1 MSDPRDSFPA
11 HKRSLTGFTPT
22 EIKAIDNSIPIK
34 AREAWQRFG
43 TKEFQSSDE
52 LEARIIDHVETSL
65 ARSMYNCDDL
75 AAYQSLSSSIRD
87 KLILRWNK
95 TQQLHTIKEVKRVYY
110 LSLEYLMGRAL
121 DNAMINLDIKDL
133 CNKSTNELG
142 FNLEDL
148 IETEPDA
155 GLGNGGLGRLAAC
168 FVDSLSTG
176 NYPGWGYGLR
186 YNYGIF
192 AQKII
197 NGYQVETPDYWLK
210 FGNPWEIP
218 RTEIQIPVD
227 FYGYVSTIKDEKTG
241 ALSKQWK
248 GGEQVLAVAYDF
260 PVPGYSTSNVNNLR
274 MWSSQPTREFDF
286 QKFNEGDYSNSVV
299 QQQRAESITAVLY
312 PNDNFYQG
320 KELRLKQQYF
330 WVAASLHDIVRRF
343 IKTKKPFS
351 QFPNYVAIQL
361 NDTHPTIAV
370 VELQRILVDLQKVDW
385 DEAWDIVIKT
395 FGYTNHT
402 VMSEALEKWPL
413 ELFAN
418 LLPRH
423 LEIIYEVNLRFLQ
436 KVEKLF
442 PNERDLLTRV
452 SVIEESSPKNIQ
464 MAHLAIIGSHKVN
477 GVAEL
482 HSELI
487 KTTIFKDFVRIYGAE
502 KFTNVT
508 NGITPR
514 RWLRQANPKLSDLIA
529 SKLGGYDYLLK
540 LEKLKNLEKFL
551 DDTEFKK
558 DWLEV
563 KRYNKARLT
572 SLVKTLTGIEINP
585 NSMFDIQVKRIHEY
599 KRQQLN
605 IFGVIWRYLQ
615 IKATPPSERSTKWAP
630 KVSLIGGKAAP
641 GYCAAK
647 KIIKLVNAVS
657 DVVNNDPE
665 IGDLLKV
672 VFIPDYNVSK
682 AEIICPA
689 SDISEHISTAG
700 TEASGTS
707 NMKFVLNGG
716 LIIGTVDG
724 ANVEITREIGE
735 DQIFLFGNLSE
746 DVDELRHEHQM
757 GRLDIPDALNQV
769 FDALQSG
776 LFGIYDEYK
785 SLVDNIKY
793 HGDYYLVSDDFE
805 SYLEAQSTID
815 QEYRD
820 KDNWVRK
827 SIISVANMGFFSSDR
842 CLTEVAPDTRVH
854 QFFFKL
860 EHDIVFGTFCALVVF
875 VPSGKRAV
883 GVDKGDKLVQ
893 SEVFL
898 KEENWSVVELAGLC
912 CFFSF
917 GSRECSLFEFHQL
930 HILEPLVLFKQV
942 GGVLEPR
949 VVPFL
954 ALVPVRLHVVWI
966 VSGVFEINIVQELV
980 LENGLY
986 VQPKCQ
992 CSVDRENSCRLV
1004 QKPGR
1009 IHPMDA
1015 LGSGEQINRAGLD
1028 HVQVFCFSDLEL
1040 DLAAVEHGLALGN
1053 HAVAWIDAN

>member
-1 MSDPRDSFPA
+1 MFFSNGTGKG

-22 EIKAIDNSIPIK
+22 EIKAIDNSIPLK
-34 AREAWQRFG
+34 AREAWKKYG
-43 TKEFQSSDE
+43 TKEFESAEE
-52 LEARIIDHVETSL
+52 LEARFIDHVETTL
-65 ARSMYNCDDL
+65 ARSMYNCDNL
-75 AAYQSLSSSIRD
+75 AAYQSLSSSVRD

-95 TQQLHTIKEVKRVYY
+95 TQQLHTVKEVKRVYY
-110 LSLEYLMGRAL
+110 FSLEFLMGRAL
-121 DNAMINLDIKDL
+121 DNAIINLEIKDL

-142 FNLEDL
+142 FRLEDL

-192 AQKII
+192 AQKIVD
-197 NGYQVETPDYWLK
+197 GYQVEAPDYWLK

-218 RTEIQIPVD
+218 RTEIQYPVD
-227 FYGYVSTIKDEKTG
+227 FYGYVSTEKDEKTG
-241 ALSKQWK
+241 ALYKQWH
-248 GGEQVLAVAYDF
+248 GGERVLAVAYDF
-260 PVPGYSTSNVNNLR
+260 PVPGYKTSNVNNLR
-274 MWSSQPTREFDF
+274 MWSSQPTTEFDF
-286 QKFNEGDYSNSVV
+286 QKFNQGDYTNSVS

-343 IKTKKPFS
+343 LKTKKPFS
-351 QFPNYVAIQL
+351 QLPDYISIQL
-361 NDTHPTIAV
+361 NDTHPTIAI

-385 DEAWDIVIKT
+385 HEAWDIVTRT

-423 LEIIYEVNLRFLQ
+423 LEIIYQVNFEFLQ
-436 KVEKLF
+436 EVERKF
-442 PNERDLLTRV
+442 PTERDLLTRV
-452 SVIEESSPKNIQ
+452 SLIEESSPKNIR
-464 MAHLAIIGSHKVN
+464 MAHLAIIGSHRVN

-487 KTTIFKDFVRIYGAE
+487 KTTIFKDFVKIYGSE
-502 KFTNVT
+502 RFTNVT

-514 RWLRQANPKLSDLIA
+514 RWLRQANPKLSELIA
-529 SKLGGYDYLLK
+529 SKLGGYEYLTK
-540 LEKLKNLEKFL
+540 LEKLKELQNFLE
-551 DDTEFKK
+551 DSEFKK
-558 DWLEV
+558 AWVEV
-563 KRYNKARLT
+563 KKYNKVRLT
-572 SLVKTLTGIEINP
+572 DMIKTLTGIEVSP

-615 IKATPPSERSTKWAP
+615 IKATPKEERAEKWPA
-630 KVSLIGGKAAP
+630 KVCIIGGKAAP
-641 GYCAAK
+641 GYYAAK

-657 DVVNNDPE
+657 DVVNSDPDV
-665 IGDLLKV
+665 GDILKV

-682 AEIICPA
+682 AETICPA
-689 SDISEHISTAG
+689 SDISQHISTAG

-746 DVDELRHEHQM
+746 DVDELRHEHNM
-757 GRLDIPDALNQV
+757 GRLTIPDALNQV
-769 FDALQSG
+769 FDSIESG
-776 LFGIYDEYK
+776 TFGSYEEYRT
-785 SLVDNIKY
+785 LVENIKI

-805 SYLEAQSTID
+805 SYLEAQRAID
-815 QEYRD
+815 KEYKD
-820 KDNWVRK
+820 QDNWIKK

-842 CLTEVAPDTRVH
+842 CIEEYADNIWNIEP
-854 QFFFKL
+854 
-860 EHDIVFGTFCALVVF
+860 I
-875 VPSGKRAV
+875 
-883 GVDKGDKLVQ
+883 
-893 SEVFL
+893 
-898 KEENWSVVELAGLC
+898 KE
-912 CFFSF
+912 
-917 GSRECSLFEFHQL
+917 
-930 HILEPLVLFKQV
+930 QV
-942 GGVLEPR
+942 
-949 VVPFL
+949 
-954 ALVPVRLHVVWI
+954 
-966 VSGVFEINIVQELV
+966 
-980 LENGLY
+980 
-986 VQPKCQ
+986 
-992 CSVDRENSCRLV
+992 
-1004 QKPGR
+1004 
-1009 IHPMDA
+1009 
-1015 LGSGEQINRAGLD
+1015 
-1028 HVQVFCFSDLEL
+1028 
-1040 DLAAVEHGLALGN
+1040 
-1053 HAVAWIDAN
+1053 

>member
-1 MSDPRDSFPA
+1 MFFSNGTGKG

-22 EIKAIDNSIPIK
+22 EIKAIDNSIPLK
-34 AREAWQRFG
+34 AREAWKKYG
-43 TKEFQSSDE
+43 TKEFESAEE
-52 LEARIIDHVETSL
+52 LEARFIDHVETTL
-65 ARSMYNCDDL
+65 ARSMYNCDNL
-75 AAYQSLSSSIRD
+75 AAYQSLSSSVRD

-95 TQQLHTIKEVKRVYY
+95 TQQLHTVKEVKRVYY
-110 LSLEYLMGRAL
+110 FSLEFLMGRAL
-121 DNAMINLDIKDL
+121 DNAIINLEIKDL

-142 FNLEDL
+142 FRLEDL

-192 AQKII
+192 AQKIVD
-197 NGYQVETPDYWLK
+197 GYQVEAPDYWLK

-218 RTEIQIPVD
+218 RTEIQYPVD
-227 FYGYVSTIKDEKTG
+227 FYGYVSTEKDEKTG
-241 ALSKQWK
+241 ALYKQWH
-248 GGEQVLAVAYDF
+248 GGERVLAVAYDF
-260 PVPGYSTSNVNNLR
+260 PVPGYKTSNVNNLR
-274 MWSSQPTREFDF
+274 MWSSQPTTEFDF
-286 QKFNEGDYSNSVV
+286 QKFNQGDYTNSVS

-343 IKTKKPFS
+343 LKTKKPFS
-351 QFPNYVAIQL
+351 QLPDYISIQL
-361 NDTHPTIAV
+361 NDTHPTIAI

-385 DEAWDIVIKT
+385 HEAWDIVTGT

-423 LEIIYEVNLRFLQ
+423 LEIIYQVNFEFLQ
-436 KVEKLF
+436 EVERKF
-442 PNERDLLTRV
+442 PTERDLLTRV
-452 SVIEESSPKNIQ
+452 SLIEESSPKNIR
-464 MAHLAIIGSHKVN
+464 MAHLAIIGSHRVN

-487 KTTIFKDFVRIYGAE
+487 KTTIFKDFVKIYGSE
-502 KFTNVT
+502 RFTNVT

-514 RWLRQANPKLSDLIA
+514 RWLRQANPKLSELIA
-529 SKLGGYDYLLK
+529 SKLGGYEYLTK
-540 LEKLKNLEKFL
+540 LEKLKELQNFLE
-551 DDTEFKK
+551 DSEFKK
-558 DWLEV
+558 AWVEV
-563 KRYNKARLT
+563 KKYNKVRLT
-572 SLVKTLTGIEINP
+572 DMIKTLTGIEVSP

-615 IKATPPSERSTKWAP
+615 IKATPKEERAEKWPA
-630 KVSLIGGKAAP
+630 KVCIIGGKAAP
-641 GYCAAK
+641 GYYAAK

-657 DVVNNDPE
+657 DVVNSDPDV
-665 IGDLLKV
+665 GDILKV

-682 AEIICPA
+682 AETICPA
-689 SDISEHISTAG
+689 SDISQHISTAG

-746 DVDELRHEHQM
+746 DVDELRHEHNM
-757 GRLDIPDALNQV
+757 GRLTIPNALNQV
-769 FDALQSG
+769 FNSIESG
-776 LFGIYDEYK
+776 TFGSYEEYRT
-785 SLVDNIKY
+785 LVENIKI

-805 SYLEAQSTID
+805 SYLEAQRTID
-815 QEYRD
+815 KEYKD
-820 KDNWVRK
+820 QDNWTRK

-842 CLTEVAPDTRVH
+842 CIEEYADNIWNIEP
-854 QFFFKL
+854 
-860 EHDIVFGTFCALVVF
+860 I
-875 VPSGKRAV
+875 
-883 GVDKGDKLVQ
+883 
-893 SEVFL
+893 
-898 KEENWSVVELAGLC
+898 KE
-912 CFFSF
+912 
-917 GSRECSLFEFHQL
+917 
-930 HILEPLVLFKQV
+930 QV
-942 GGVLEPR
+942 
-949 VVPFL
+949 
-954 ALVPVRLHVVWI
+954 
-966 VSGVFEINIVQELV
+966 
-980 LENGLY
+980 
-986 VQPKCQ
+986 
-992 CSVDRENSCRLV
+992 
-1004 QKPGR
+1004 
-1009 IHPMDA
+1009 
-1015 LGSGEQINRAGLD
+1015 
-1028 HVQVFCFSDLEL
+1028 
-1040 DLAAVEHGLALGN
+1040 
-1053 HAVAWIDAN
+1053 

>member
-1 MSDPRDSFPA
+1 MFFSNGTGKG

-22 EIKAIDNSIPIK
+22 EIKAIDNSIPLK
-34 AREAWQRFG
+34 AREAWKKYG
-43 TKEFQSSDE
+43 TKEFESAEE
-52 LEARIIDHVETSL
+52 LEARFIDHVETTL
-65 ARSMYNCDDL
+65 ARSMYNCDNL
-75 AAYQSLSSSIRD
+75 AAYQSLSSSVRD

-95 TQQLHTIKEVKRVYY
+95 TQQLHTVKEVKRVYY
-110 LSLEYLMGRAL
+110 FSLEFLMGRAL
-121 DNAMINLDIKDL
+121 DNAIINLEIKDL

-142 FNLEDL
+142 FRLEDL

-192 AQKII
+192 AQKIVD
-197 NGYQVETPDYWLK
+197 GYQVEAPDYWLK

-218 RTEIQIPVD
+218 RTEIQYPVD
-227 FYGYVSTIKDEKTG
+227 FYGYVSTEKDEKTG
-241 ALSKQWK
+241 ALYKQWH
-248 GGEQVLAVAYDF
+248 GGERVLAVAYDF
-260 PVPGYSTSNVNNLR
+260 PVPGYKTSNVNNLR
-274 MWSSQPTREFDF
+274 MWSSQPTTEFDF
-286 QKFNEGDYSNSVV
+286 QKFNQGDYTNSVS

-343 IKTKKPFS
+343 LKTKKPFS
-351 QFPNYVAIQL
+351 QLPDYISIQL
-361 NDTHPTIAV
+361 NDTHPTIAI

-385 DEAWDIVIKT
+385 HEAWDIVTRT

-423 LEIIYEVNLRFLQ
+423 LEIIYQVNFEFLQ
-436 KVEKLF
+436 EVERKF
-442 PNERDLLTRV
+442 PTERDLLTRV
-452 SVIEESSPKNIQ
+452 SLIEESSPKNIR
-464 MAHLAIIGSHKVN
+464 MAHLAIIGSHRVN

-487 KTTIFKDFVRIYGAE
+487 KTTIFKDFVKIYGSE
-502 KFTNVT
+502 RFTNVT

-514 RWLRQANPKLSDLIA
+514 RWLRQANPKLSELIA
-529 SKLGGYDYLLK
+529 SKLGGYEYLTK
-540 LEKLKNLEKFL
+540 LEKLKELQNFLE
-551 DDTEFKK
+551 DSEFKK
-558 DWLEV
+558 AWVEV
-563 KRYNKARLT
+563 KKYNKVRLT
-572 SLVKTLTGIEINP
+572 DMIKTLTGIEVSP

-615 IKATPPSERSTKWAP
+615 IKATPKEERAEKWPA
-630 KVSLIGGKAAP
+630 KVCIIGGKAAP
-641 GYCAAK
+641 GYYAAK

-657 DVVNNDPE
+657 DVVNSDPDV
-665 IGDLLKV
+665 GDILKV

-682 AEIICPA
+682 AETICPA
-689 SDISEHISTAG
+689 SDISQHISTAG

-746 DVDELRHEHQM
+746 DVDELRHEHNM
-757 GRLDIPDALNQV
+757 GRLTIPNALNQV
-769 FDALQSG
+769 FNSIESG
-776 LFGIYDEYK
+776 TFGSYEEYRT
-785 SLVDNIKY
+785 LVENIKI

-805 SYLEAQSTID
+805 SYLEAQRTID
-815 QEYRD
+815 KEYKD
-820 KDNWVRK
+820 QDNWTRK

-842 CLTEVAPDTRVH
+842 CIEEYADNIWNIEP
-854 QFFFKL
+854 
-860 EHDIVFGTFCALVVF
+860 I
-875 VPSGKRAV
+875 
-883 GVDKGDKLVQ
+883 
-893 SEVFL
+893 
-898 KEENWSVVELAGLC
+898 KE
-912 CFFSF
+912 
-917 GSRECSLFEFHQL
+917 
-930 HILEPLVLFKQV
+930 QV
-942 GGVLEPR
+942 
-949 VVPFL
+949 
-954 ALVPVRLHVVWI
+954 
-966 VSGVFEINIVQELV
+966 
-980 LENGLY
+980 
-986 VQPKCQ
+986 
-992 CSVDRENSCRLV
+992 
-1004 QKPGR
+1004 
-1009 IHPMDA
+1009 
-1015 LGSGEQINRAGLD
+1015 
-1028 HVQVFCFSDLEL
+1028 
-1040 DLAAVEHGLALGN
+1040 
-1053 HAVAWIDAN
+1053 

>member
-1 MSDPRDSFPA
+1 MFFSNGSGKG

-22 EIKAIDNSIPIK
+22 EIKAIDNSIPLK
-34 AREAWQRFG
+34 AREAWQKYG
-43 TKEFQSSDE
+43 TKEFESAEE
-52 LEARIIDHVETSL
+52 LEARFIDHVETTL
-65 ARSMYNCDDL
+65 ARSMYNCDNL
-75 AAYQSLSSSIRD
+75 AAYQSLSSSVRD

-95 TQQLHTIKEVKRVYY
+95 TQQLHTVKEVKRVYY
-110 LSLEYLMGRAL
+110 FSLEFLMGRAL
-121 DNAMINLDIKDL
+121 DNAIINLEIKDL

-142 FNLEDL
+142 FRLEDL

-192 AQKII
+192 AQKIVD
-197 NGYQVETPDYWLK
+197 GYQVEAPDYWLK

-218 RTEIQIPVD
+218 RTEIQYPVD
-227 FYGYVSTIKDEKTG
+227 FYGYVSTEKDEKTG
-241 ALSKQWK
+241 ALYKQWH
-248 GGEQVLAVAYDF
+248 GGERVLAVAYDF
-260 PVPGYSTSNVNNLR
+260 PVPGYKTSNVNNLR
-274 MWSSQPTREFDF
+274 MWSSQPTTEFDF
-286 QKFNEGDYSNSVV
+286 QKFNQGDYTNSVS

-343 IKTKKPFS
+343 LKTKKPFS
-351 QFPNYVAIQL
+351 QLPDYVSIQL
-361 NDTHPTIAV
+361 NDTHPTIAI

-385 DEAWDIVIKT
+385 HEAWDIVTRT

-423 LEIIYEVNLRFLQ
+423 LEIIYQVNFEFLQ
-436 KVEKLF
+436 DVERKF
-442 PNERDLLTRV
+442 PTERDLLTRV
-452 SVIEESSPKNIQ
+452 SLIEESSPKNIR
-464 MAHLAIIGSHKVN
+464 MAHLAIIGSHRVN

-487 KTTIFKDFVRIYGAE
+487 KTTIFKDFVKIYGSE
-502 KFTNVT
+502 RFTNVT

-514 RWLRQANPKLSDLIA
+514 RWLKQANPKLSELIA
-529 SKLGGYDYLLK
+529 SKLGGYDYLTK
-540 LEKLKNLEKFL
+540 LEKLQELQNFLE
-551 DDTEFKK
+551 DSEFKK
-558 DWLEV
+558 AWVEV
-563 KRYNKARLT
+563 KKYNKVRLT
-572 SLVKTLTGIEINP
+572 DMIKTLTGIEVNP

-615 IKATPPSERSTKWAP
+615 IKATPKEERADKWPA
-630 KVSLIGGKAAP
+630 KVCIIGGKAAP
-641 GYCAAK
+641 GYYAAK

-657 DVVNNDPE
+657 DVVNSDPDV
-665 IGDLLKV
+665 GDILKV

-682 AEIICPA
+682 AETICPA
-689 SDISEHISTAG
+689 SDISQHISTAG

-746 DVDELRHEHQM
+746 DVEELRHEHNM
-757 GRLDIPDALNQV
+757 GRLTIPDALNQV
-769 FDALQSG
+769 FDAIESG
-776 LFGIYDEYK
+776 TFGNYEEYRT
-785 SLVDNIKY
+785 LVENIKF

-805 SYLEAQSTID
+805 SYLEAQRTID
-815 QEYRD
+815 KEYKD
-820 KDNWVRK
+820 QDNWTRK

-842 CLTEVAPDTRVH
+842 CIEEYADNIWNIEP
-854 QFFFKL
+854 
-860 EHDIVFGTFCALVVF
+860 I
-875 VPSGKRAV
+875 
-883 GVDKGDKLVQ
+883 
-893 SEVFL
+893 
-898 KEENWSVVELAGLC
+898 KE
-912 CFFSF
+912 
-917 GSRECSLFEFHQL
+917 
-930 HILEPLVLFKQV
+930 QV
-942 GGVLEPR
+942 
-949 VVPFL
+949 
-954 ALVPVRLHVVWI
+954 
-966 VSGVFEINIVQELV
+966 
-980 LENGLY
+980 
-986 VQPKCQ
+986 
-992 CSVDRENSCRLV
+992 
-1004 QKPGR
+1004 
-1009 IHPMDA
+1009 
-1015 LGSGEQINRAGLD
+1015 
-1028 HVQVFCFSDLEL
+1028 
-1040 DLAAVEHGLALGN
+1040 
-1053 HAVAWIDAN
+1053 

>member
-1 MSDPRDSFPA
+1 MFYSSGSEKG

-22 EIKAIDNSIPIK
+22 EIKAIDNSIPLK
-34 AREAWQRFG
+34 AREAWQKYG
-43 TKEFQSSDE
+43 TKEFESAEE
-52 LEARIIDHVETSL
+52 LEARFIDHVETTL
-65 ARSMYNCDDL
+65 ARSMYNCDNL
-75 AAYQSLSSSIRD
+75 AAYQSLSSSVRD

-95 TQQLHTIKEVKRVYY
+95 TQQLHTVKQVKRVYY
-110 LSLEYLMGRAL
+110 FSLEFLMGRAL
-121 DNAMINLDIKDL
+121 DNAIINLEIKDL

-142 FNLEDL
+142 FRLEDL

-192 AQKII
+192 AQKIVD
-197 NGYQVETPDYWLK
+197 GYQVEAPDYWLK

-218 RTEIQIPVD
+218 RTEIRIPVD
-227 FYGYVSTIKDEKTG
+227 FYGYVSTEKDEKTG
-241 ALSKQWK
+241 ALYKQWH
-248 GGEQVLAVAYDF
+248 GGERVLAVAYDF
-260 PVPGYSTSNVNNLR
+260 PVPGYKTSNVNNLR
-274 MWSSQPTREFDF
+274 MWSSQPTTEFDF
-286 QKFNEGDYSNSVV
+286 QKFNQGDYTNSVS

-343 IKTKKPFS
+343 LKTNKPFS
-351 QFPNYVAIQL
+351 QLPDYVSIQL

-385 DEAWDIVIKT
+385 REAWDIVTRT

-423 LEIIYEVNLRFLQ
+423 LEIIYQVNFEFLQ
-436 KVEKLF
+436 EVEKKF

-452 SVIEESSPKNIQ
+452 SLIEESSPKNIR
-464 MAHLAIIGSHKVN
+464 MAHLAIIGSHRVN

-487 KTTIFKDFVRIYGAE
+487 KTTIFKDFVKIYGSE
-502 KFTNVT
+502 RFTNVT

-514 RWLRQANPKLSDLIA
+514 RWLMQANPRLSELIA
-529 SKLGGYDYLLK
+529 SKLGGYGYLTK
-540 LEKLKNLEKFL
+540 LEKLQELQNFLE
-551 DDTEFKK
+551 DSDFKK
-558 DWLEV
+558 AWVEV
-563 KRYNKARLT
+563 KKYNKARLT
-572 SLVKTLTGIEINP
+572 NMIKSLTGIEVNP

-615 IKATPPSERSTKWAP
+615 IKATPKEERAAKWPA
-630 KVSLIGGKAAP
+630 KVCIIGGKAAP
-641 GYCAAK
+641 GYYAAK

-657 DVVNNDPE
+657 DVVNSDPD
-665 IGDLLKV
+665 IGDILKV

-682 AEIICPA
+682 AETICPA
-689 SDISEHISTAG
+689 SDISQHISTAG

-746 DVDELRHEHQM
+746 DVDELRHEHNM
-757 GRLDIPDALNQV
+757 GRLTIPDSLNQV
-769 FDALQSG
+769 FDAIESG
-776 LFGIYDEYK
+776 KFGSYEEYRT
-785 SLVDNIKY
+785 LVENVKF

-805 SYLEAQSTID
+805 SYLEAQRTID
-815 QEYRD
+815 KEYKD
-820 KDNWVRK
+820 QDNWTRK

-842 CLTEVAPDTRVH
+842 CIEEYADNIWNIEP
-854 QFFFKL
+854 
-860 EHDIVFGTFCALVVF
+860 I
-875 VPSGKRAV
+875 
-883 GVDKGDKLVQ
+883 
-893 SEVFL
+893 
-898 KEENWSVVELAGLC
+898 KE
-912 CFFSF
+912 
-917 GSRECSLFEFHQL
+917 
-930 HILEPLVLFKQV
+930 QV
-942 GGVLEPR
+942 
-949 VVPFL
+949 
-954 ALVPVRLHVVWI
+954 
-966 VSGVFEINIVQELV
+966 
-980 LENGLY
+980 
-986 VQPKCQ
+986 
-992 CSVDRENSCRLV
+992 
-1004 QKPGR
+1004 
-1009 IHPMDA
+1009 
-1015 LGSGEQINRAGLD
+1015 
-1028 HVQVFCFSDLEL
+1028 
-1040 DLAAVEHGLALGN
+1040 
-1053 HAVAWIDAN
+1053 